1 MEVKISSKKESDKGV
16 KSAASEAKKQAK
28 QLEDDY
34 KKELNSL
41 HEQLTENLSNILL
54 GEKIPLDVTN
64 SETRDVIIP
73 ANRKITKTLLR
84 QLSQV
89 YDQISID
96 PSPIKNKIL
105 EIIGGFTKKFDD
117 LKAKHK
123 EQAGR
128 VAAGDEIDSGV
139 IKSAG
144 EFLRAIAT
152 RSSRNES

>member
-1 MEVKISSKKESDKGV
+1 MGVKVSSKKESDKGV
-16 KSAASEAKKQAK
+16 KSATIEAKKQAK

-64 SETRDVIIP
+64 SETGDVIIP

-89 YDQISID
+89 YNQISID

-117 LKAKHK
+117 
-123 EQAGR
+123 
-128 VAAGDEIDSGV
+128 
-139 IKSAG
+139 
-144 EFLRAIAT
+144 
-152 RSSRNES
+152 